1 MASNTNTA
9 MGSLIDALKSRPEII
24 GMLIVVGGFLY
35 HMEVTESRAI
45 AAQERRDGRV
55 ALGPLDG
62 TQSVHADADE
72 LSFAELIG
80 HAVTEEEEGA
90 IVAAITEA
98 KGGSIRILDLIE
110 ASPSL
115 SSNLR
120 TREQLDDDG
129 WFSSDEV

>member
-1 MASNTNTA
+1 MTY
-9 MGSLIDALKSRPEII
+9 LILSQPSEEYA
-24 GMLIVVGGFLY
+24 
-35 HMEVTESRAI
+35 RAI
-45 AAQERRDGRV
+45 SHELWMLARPRGISDNETSQFFCGVLTHDGQV
-55 ALGPLDG
+55 AIGPLDG
-62 TQSVHADADE
+62 TQPVHADCDE

-80 HAVTEEEEGA
+80 HAVTEEEEDA

-120 TREQLDDDG
+120 TREQLDADG

>member
-1 MASNTNTA
+1 MNY
-9 MGSLIDALKSRPEII
+9 LILTSPSEEYARAVSHELWMLARPRGISDSETSQYFC
-24 GMLIVVGGFLY
+24 GVKT
-35 HMEVTESRAI
+35 HA
-45 AAQERRDGRV
+45 DGRV
-55 ALGPLDG
+55 AIGPLDG
-62 TQSVHADADE
+62 TQPVHADADE

-120 TREQLDDDG
+120 TYEQLEADG
-129 WFSSDEV
+129 WFTSEEL